1 MKCSVTL
8 ENLGD
13 ITILIFLIFNRL
25 PFVVVVYWLKWLN
38 FQVKTYLSYN
48 YSCGWLQLPITKMFF
63 YKTDF
68 GRNLYLYGCPRP
80 I

>member
-38 FQVKTYLSYN
+38 FEIKTYLPYN
-48 YSCGWLQLPITKMFF
+48 YRYGWSQVQITKMVFS
-63 YKTDF
+63 
-68 GRNLYLYGCPRP
+68 RNSTWMRMPGSW
-80 I
+80 